1 MSTPRSIDPARALLA
16 AAAAAVPSL
25 LAYNVSPSPTFLNQ
39 ALAIALWGA
48 FVAVSAPR
56 ALGAARGGAPLFGAL
71 AVMVAAAGW
80 SWAEGSL
87 PASLALSAALL
98 LLAAGVLVASGAAQH
113 GRATPADAFA
123 DFAFGWAVAGV
134 FNVAIALVQ
143 VFAPGWA
150 DGSWIAHS
158 GIPGRAVGNLRQPNH
173 LASLL
178 LWSAVATIA
187 LVELRR
193 LGRRGGALLVALI
206 VFAVVLTASRTGL
219 VGVLLLG
226 AWGLADR
233 RLSRTTRALLIA
245 APLVYAVGWLGMAE
259 WSKLSQHVFGGEAR
273 LAERDISSSRF
284 GIWADTLAM
293 IRQQPWTGVGFGEFN
308 FAWTLTPFP
317 HRPIAF
323 FDHTH
328 DLVLQLAV
336 ELGLPLAALVLA
348 LIGVALWRAARL
360 AFGATGDSDDE
371 RDTGIARRSA
381 FMMVLLIGLHSLLE
395 YPLWYSYFLLPAAWA
410 WAFALGRPAGRA
422 DTLSL
427 GRPAGR
433 AAALSLGRPAGGGL
447 SKALVAGGLA
457 LVLGAGLAVAD
468 FLSVAAIFA
477 TRDNAPPLAERIAR
491 GQHSPLFA
499 HHADYAAATTGLP
512 ASEGLAPFERATHY
526 LLDTRLMIAWAKA
539 LARHGELDEA
549 RYLAARLR
557 EFHNAESDEFFAACA
572 PAGAALASAS
582 AASAASAAEPAAAAR
597 PSSASRPRGRTT
609 GASSSGRRSGRSF
622 RWRRCVLCGLPAS
635 HRCATIPPW
644 TIPVP

>member
-1 MSTPRSIDPARALLA
+1 MPDTRSIDPARALLA
-16 AAAAAVPSL
+16 AAAAAGPSL

-56 ALGAARGGAPLFGAL
+56 SPGAARGGAPLFGAL
-71 AVMVAAAGW
+71 AVMIAAAGW

-87 PASLALSAALL
+87 PASLALSAVLM
-98 LLAAGVLVASGAAQH
+98 LLAAGVLVASGAAQQ
-113 GRATPADAFA
+113 GRSEPADVFA

-143 VFAPGWA
+143 VFAPAWA
-150 DGSWIAHS
+150 DGTWIAHS
-158 GIPGRAVGNLRQPNH
+158 SIPGRAVGNLRQPNH

-348 LIGVALWRAARL
+348 LIVAAFWRAARL
-360 AFGATGDSDDE
+360 AFAAPEATEAE
-371 RDTGIARRSA
+371 RDNGSARRAA
-381 FMMVLLIGLHSLLE
+381 FMMVLLIGVHSLLE

-410 WAFALGRPAGRA
+410 WAYALGRPAGRA
-422 DTLSL
+422 DGVSL
-427 GRPAGR
+427 GR
-433 AAALSLGRPAGGGL
+433 AAPQDTPGHGPRL
-447 SKALVAGGLA
+447 SKAIVASGLA

-468 FLSVAAIFA
+468 YLSVAAIFA
-477 TRDNAPPLAERIAR
+477 AGDDAPPLAERIAR
-491 GQHSPLFA
+491 GQRSLLFA

-557 EFHNAESDEFFAACA
+557 EFHNPESDAFFAACA
-572 PAGAALASAS
+572 PAAAAPASSGAS
-582 AASAASAAEPAAAAR
+582 AARAAQAAEPAASAPFQCQPPKR
-597 PSSASRPRGRTT
+597 PHDWREFVRP
-609 GASSSGRRSGRSF
+609 
-622 RWRRCVLCGLPAS
+622 
-635 HRCATIPPW
+635 
-644 TIPVP
+644 